1 MPYKQVCALTDAEA
15 IEHFDRVAEHTTDSL
30 SFWRDELFRR
40 AEAAQT
46 RTMLRLTR
54 WITIMTGVMT
64 AATVVN
70 VILFALN

>member
-1 MPYKQVCALTDAEA
+1 MPYAQVCALTDDQA
-15 IEHFDRVAEHTTDSL
+15 IEHFDRVAKHTTDSL

-46 RTMLRLTR
+46 RSMLRLT
-54 WITIMTGVMT
+54 WYIAGMTVVMT

-70 VILFALN
+70 VVLFALS